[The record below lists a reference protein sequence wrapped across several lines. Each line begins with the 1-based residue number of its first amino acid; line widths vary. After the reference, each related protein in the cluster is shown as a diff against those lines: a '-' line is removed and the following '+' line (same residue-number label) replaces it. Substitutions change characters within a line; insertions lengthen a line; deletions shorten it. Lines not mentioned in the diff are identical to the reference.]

1 MIAKG
6 NGKIQNCANNLL
18 RMFHGEVPYERV
30 KGMNPWLVDKPL
42 SEAAPVMKQDAEWL
56 IKTYEPRA
64 TVNNIAVASDP
75 SAPGG
80 VTVLAEIK

>member
-1 MIAKG
+1 MLAKG
-6 NGKIQNCANNLL
+6 NGSAKNCTNNLL
-18 RMFHGEVPYERV
+18 RMFCGEVPYERV
-30 KGMNPWLVDKPL
+30 KGMNPRLVDKPL
-42 SEAAPVMKQDAEWL
+42 SDAAPRMKRNAEWL

-64 TVNNIAVASDP
+64 TVNNIAIASDP